1 MQQSNATFLSVGAAA
16 GGLAP
21 GPPAMGGPPVAGKT
35 DWYWSSFDLSS
46 MFSISRSLMRASSSW
61 VLFELAAGA
70 EELILAAWGL
80 GRREEGLGTGD
91 SGLLEYHFH

>member
-1 MQQSNATFLSVGAAA
+1 
-16 GGLAP
+16 
-21 GPPAMGGPPVAGKT
+21 
-35 DWYWSSFDLSS
+35 
-46 MFSISRSLMRASSSW
+46 MRASSSW

>member
-1 MQQSNATFLSVGAAA
+1 MRATLLSVGAAA

-21 GPPAMGGPPVAGKT
+21 GPPLMGGPPVAGKT

-46 MFSISRSLMRASSSW
+46 MFSISRSLMRARSSW

-70 EELILAAWGL
+70 EELILAALLRELQEICDL
-80 GRREEGLGTGD
+80 GR
-91 SGLLEYHFH
+91 SGYRSH